1 MTQWAIKLKIK
12 GFPKPVYDEVL
23 TSWLFRCLYNTKNA
37 SYEAAHLGLII
48 KEMCE
53 TGRQGGDPDFDFE
66 SNNFFALQKCLGIDK
81 KTLEFYFRPKQA
93 WLLPWENRSQ
103 FCYNCLIDDIT
114 SHKLPAWR
122 KSWCYAN
129 ILRCEIH
136 NRELDFMPLPP
147 TETKP
152 WDYFGEHFYK
162 LRLSPEPS
170 KRAERMWESPK
181 AAKLRGVLYKR
192 IHRVSGL
199 KTQPPEDFGDLG
211 KNSYCFIMLMHIL
224 LKARSPA
231 ISAGIARK
239 LYSPGRIQINHR
251 IKSPQ
256 ESIQAGVFECSTK
269 ERISAL
275 ILAGYLASM
284 LPRKNLEL
292 INRVFSEAEFPLPKN
307 IHSIVG
313 GSTSKK
319 ESEPIISI
327 ISQFNNEFLGWISE
341 FHAAIK
347 L

>member
-37 SYEAAHLGLII
+37 SYEAAHLRLII

-103 FCYNCLIDDIT
+103 FCYNCLIDDIA

-136 NRELDFMPLPP
+136 NRELDFIPLPP

-152 WDYFGEHFYK
+152 WDYFEGHFYK
-162 LRLSPEPS
+162 LRISPEPS

-181 AAKLRGVLYKR
+181 AAKLREVLYKR
-192 IHRVSGL
+192 IHRGRLQELSA
-199 KTQPPEDFGDLG
+199 TR
-211 KNSYCFIMLMHIL
+211 L
-224 LKARSPA
+224 L
-231 ISAGIARK
+231 
-239 LYSPGRIQINHR
+239 
-251 IKSPQ
+251 
-256 ESIQAGVFECSTK
+256 E
-269 ERISAL
+269 
-275 ILAGYLASM
+275 
-284 LPRKNLEL
+284 
-292 INRVFSEAEFPLPKN
+292 
-307 IHSIVG
+307 
-313 GSTSKK
+313 
-319 ESEPIISI
+319 
-327 ISQFNNEFLGWISE
+327 
-341 FHAAIK
+341 
-347 L
+347 